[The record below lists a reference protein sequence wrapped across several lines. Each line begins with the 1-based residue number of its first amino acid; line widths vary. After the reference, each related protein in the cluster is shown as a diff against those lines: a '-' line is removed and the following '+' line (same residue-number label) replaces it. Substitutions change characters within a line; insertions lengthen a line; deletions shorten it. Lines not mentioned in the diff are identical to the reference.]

1 MKLEIKKTGINSYA
15 VVGGIDYDKAK
26 KWKIGQSKE
35 CDVKE
40 PRNYQ
45 FHKKFF
51 ALVGLCFDN
60 LPEEY
65 DKLFPTPE
73 KLLDELKFQVGHCEN
88 HQTIGG
94 KVIPKTKSINFASMD
109 QYEFQEFYDSV
120 LNVILKY
127 FMVGV
132 EKRDIAEMIAV
143 EF

>member
-1 MKLEIKKTGINSYA
+1 MKLEMKKTDINSYS

-35 CDVKE
+35 CEVKE
-40 PRNYQ
+40 PRNYE

-51 ALVGLCFDN
+51 ALVNLCFEN
-60 LPEEY
+60 LPEKFDSTY
-65 DKLFPTPE
+65 PTQ
-73 KLLDELKFQVGHCEN
+73 KSLLNELKFQVGHCEE
-88 HQTIGG
+88 HRTLGG
-94 KVIPKTKSINFASMD
+94 KITYIPKSINFASMD
-109 QYEFQEFYDSV
+109 QWEFEKFYNNV

-132 EKRDIAEMIAV
+132 GRRDIAEMIAV